1 MHLITGPSEG
11 EKSMN
16 PRMSINNSLEIIQKD
31 LDNIEKRLMV
41 ITEELLG
48 PRPAPNNQAI
58 EEKKPKA
65 KGWLNQVK
73 EKLDD
78 FRNQLGKIK
87 ELEKNLRESII
98 GSPSNLPD
106 EHLLQT
112 WEMNHEKKEK

>member
-1 MHLITGPSEG
+1 MHLITGPPEG

-48 PRPAPNNQAI
+48 PRPAPNNQTA
-58 EEKKPKA
+58 EEKKLKA

-87 ELEKNLRESII
+87 ELEKDLRGSII
-98 GSPSNLPD
+98 GSPLNLPD

-112 WEMNHEKKEK
+112 YQMNHKEKK